1 VISFKRVVDHV
12 RDVDIELDFSQTIHV
27 DHTFMHEVR
36 SLERDLGQQGRKVVL
51 VGLDRLVPV
60 SEHHAASRSV
70 PSERF
75 FGRALVRG

>member
-1 VISFKRVVDHV
+1 MISFKRIVNEIQDS
-12 RDVDIELDFSQTIHV
+12 DIELNFFNTLHV

-36 SLERDLGQQGRKVVL
+36 SLERDVSQRGGKVSL

-60 SEHHAASRSV
+60 SEHKAASRSV